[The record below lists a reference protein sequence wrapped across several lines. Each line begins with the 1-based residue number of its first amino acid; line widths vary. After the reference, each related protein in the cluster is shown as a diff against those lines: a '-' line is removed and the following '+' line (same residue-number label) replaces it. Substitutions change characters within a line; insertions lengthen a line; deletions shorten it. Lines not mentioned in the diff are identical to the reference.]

1 MACPAPCFVDAAPR
15 NTLPTRVDT
24 RRETD
29 HPPRGLFVRSVLRVC
44 RLAHRRL
51 AQTRADTLNAQSTGN
66 RKRGCATHLFLQG
79 LAFCAVLAVLL
90 CAGHRGVAVSA
101 QQHSSSSKWAG
112 AGGPAHRDRK
122 SRRHGCR
129 NTARARQPSCP
140 APPSCRQTAT
150 IPPCSFLTF
159 FLLEGTK
166 EDRNLS
172 TDSNSW
178 RRWRFGQSS
187 AGIYYFVLRRY
198 TEQAHQK
205 VRRTTPFRT
214 LLVLSL

>member
-29 HPPRGLFVRSVLRVC
+29 HPPRGPFVRSVLRVC

-90 CAGHRGVAVSA
+90 CSGHCHRPSARSSSSMPARASRSSFSCTWAGRAGPRTETEKVGVAVVVTL
-101 QQHSSSSKWAG
+101 H
-112 AGGPAHRDRK
+112 
-122 SRRHGCR
+122 
-129 NTARARQPSCP
+129 ARGSLHVGRLLLAAKR
-140 APPSCRQTAT
+140 PPSAHLRLPEPEFFFSAPTIQTMM
-150 IPPCSFLTF
+150 I
-159 FLLEGTK
+159 E
-166 EDRNLS
+166 
-172 TDSNSW
+172 
-178 RRWRFGQSS
+178 SS
-187 AGIYYFVLRRY
+187 
-198 TEQAHQK
+198 
-205 VRRTTPFRT
+205 
-214 LLVLSL
+214 